1 MSDYTYTRLI
11 YTLLQEYLIPLAEDV
26 SAILSDV
33 EMLLQTA
40 VFFGLLFTAFNF
52 ISKRWLT
59 LNG

>member
-1 MSDYTYTRLI
+1 MDYSYLRLI
-11 YTLLQEYLIPLAEDV
+11 YDILQQYLIPLAEDV
-26 SAILSDV
+26 DTILSNV